1 MKRIK
6 IISCIVTAAMVLGL
20 AAGCSKAKK
29 VTTDSVEKACEA
41 LDYEELDI
49 DDFQNGDLEASDIDD
64 GFYVVIDADDIEDM
78 EEENESVVS
87 STGLDDVLESDDIE
101 SAAIFMK
108 GNGIEDFA
116 DDVDGL
122 TDIEGVADCE
132 FDLLIGIQA
141 TLTDDDKV
149 DDIMDYV
156 EDMLDEYDLDVDDL
170 SGKEYYRSK
179 TEGYLQFNLALE
191 DLGAIALDNDDFTD
205 LMEQTGSEDD
215 IEDLLEEITGNVCVS
230 YQINGNQL
238 IIVIG
243 FSINSKPESL
253 SDMCGKIGLSDPSK
267 LKTNEVFAESVI
279 ESVVDNAMKYV
290 SYASSASYD
299 F

>member
-1 MKRIK
+1 MKRTK
-6 IISCIVTAAMVLGL
+6 FISCLVVSAMVLGL

-41 LDYEELDI
+41 LDYEEYDI
-49 DDFQNGDLEASDIDD
+49 DDFKDGELEPSDIDD
-64 GFYVVIDADDIEDM
+64 GVYFVFDADDIEDM

-87 STGLDDVLESDDIE
+87 SLGLDDVLESDDIE

-122 TDIEGVADCE
+122 TDIEGVEDCE
-132 FDLLIGIQA
+132 FDLVIGLQA
-141 TLTDDDKV
+141 TLTDDDMV

-156 EDMLDEYDLDVDDL
+156 EDMLDDYDLDVDDL

-179 TEGYLQFNLALE
+179 TEGYLQFNIDLE
-191 DLGAIALDNDDFTD
+191 DFAKIALDNDDFTD

-215 IEDLLEEITGNVCVS
+215 IEDLLESITGNVCVS
-230 YQINGNQL
+230 YQISGNNL
-238 IIVIG
+238 IIVVG

-253 SDMCGKIGLSDPSK
+253 SDMCGKTGLSDPSK
-267 LKTNEVFAESVI
+267 LKTNEVFAESII
-279 ESVVDNAMKYV
+279 ESLVDNAMKYV

>member
-1 MKRIK
+1 MKRTK
-6 IISCIVTAAMVLGL
+6 IISCLVVSAMVLGL

-41 LDYEELDI
+41 LDYEEYDI
-49 DDFQNGDLEASDIDD
+49 DDFKDGELEPSDIDD
-64 GFYVVIDADDIEDM
+64 GVYFVFDADDIEDM

-87 STGLDDVLESDDIE
+87 SLGLDDVLESDDIE

-122 TDIEGVADCE
+122 TDIEGVEDCE
-132 FDLLIGIQA
+132 FDLVIGLQA
-141 TLTDDDKV
+141 TLTDDDMV

-156 EDMLDEYDLDVDDL
+156 EDMLDDYDLDVDDL

-179 TEGYLQFNLALE
+179 TEGYLQFNIDLE
-191 DLGAIALDNDDFTD
+191 DFAKIALDNDDFTD

-215 IEDLLEEITGNVCVS
+215 IEDLLESITGNVCVS
-230 YQINGNQL
+230 YQISGNNL
-238 IIVIG
+238 IIVVG

-253 SDMCGKIGLSDPSK
+253 SDMCGKTGLSDPSK
-267 LKTNEVFAESVI
+267 LKTNEVFAESII
-279 ESVVDNAMKYV
+279 ESLVDNAMKYV

>member
-1 MKRIK
+1 MKRTK
-6 IISCIVTAAMVLGL
+6 IISCLVVSAMVLGL

-41 LDYEELDI
+41 LDYEEYDI
-49 DDFQNGDLEASDIDD
+49 DDFKDGELEPSDIDD
-64 GFYVVIDADDIEDM
+64 GVYFVFDADDIEDM

-87 STGLDDVLESDDIE
+87 SLGLDDVLESDDIE

-122 TDIEGVADCE
+122 TDIEGVEDCE
-132 FDLLIGIQA
+132 FDLVIGLQA
-141 TLTDDDKV
+141 TLTDDDMV

-156 EDMLDEYDLDVDDL
+156 EDMLDDYDLDVDDL

-179 TEGYLQFNLALE
+179 TEGYLQFNIDLE
-191 DLGAIALDNDDFTD
+191 DFAKIALDNDDFTD

-215 IEDLLEEITGNVCVS
+215 IEDLLESITGNVCVS
-230 YQINGNQL
+230 YQISGNNL
-238 IIVIG
+238 IIVVG

-253 SDMCGKIGLSDPSK
+253 NDMCGKIGLSDPSK
-267 LKTNEVFAESVI
+267 LKTNEVFAESII
-279 ESVVDNAMKYV
+279 ESLVDNAMKYV

>member
-1 MKRIK
+1 MKRTK
-6 IISCIVTAAMVLGL
+6 IISCLVVSAMVLGL

-41 LDYEELDI
+41 LDYEEYDI
-49 DDFQNGDLEASDIDD
+49 DDFKDGELEPSDIDD
-64 GFYVVIDADDIEDM
+64 GVYFVFDADDIEDM
-78 EEENESVVS
+78 EEENESAVS
-87 STGLDDVLESDDIE
+87 SLGLDDVLESDDIE

-122 TDIEGVADCE
+122 TDIEGVEDCE
-132 FDLLIGIQA
+132 FDLVIGLQA
-141 TLTDDDKV
+141 TLTDDDMV

-156 EDMLDEYDLDVDDL
+156 EDMLDDYDLDVDDL

-179 TEGYLQFNLALE
+179 TEGYLQFNIDLE
-191 DLGAIALDNDDFTD
+191 DFAKIALDNDDFTD

-215 IEDLLEEITGNVCVS
+215 IEDLLESITGNVCVS
-230 YQINGNQL
+230 YQISGNNL
-238 IIVIG
+238 IIVVG

-253 SDMCGKIGLSDPSK
+253 SDMCGKTGLSDPSK
-267 LKTNEVFAESVI
+267 LKTNEVFAESII
-279 ESVVDNAMKYV
+279 ESLVDNAMKYV

>member
-1 MKRIK
+1 MKRTK
-6 IISCIVTAAMVLGL
+6 IIACLTVTAMVLGL

-41 LDYEELDI
+41 LDYEEYDI
-49 DDFQNGDLEASDIDD
+49 DDFKDGELEPSDIDD
-64 GFYVVIDADDIEDM
+64 GIYFVFDADDIEDM
-78 EEENESVVS
+78 EEENESAVS
-87 STGLDDVLESDDIE
+87 SLGLDDVLESDDIE

-122 TDIEGVADCE
+122 TDIEGVEDCE
-132 FDLLIGIQA
+132 FDLVIGLQA

-179 TEGYLQFNLALE
+179 TEGYLQFNIDLE
-191 DLGAIALDNDDFTD
+191 DFAKIALDNDDFTD

-215 IEDLLEEITGNVCVS
+215 IEDLLESITGNVCVS
-230 YQINGNQL
+230 YQISGNNL
-238 IIVIG
+238 IIVVG

-253 SDMCGKIGLSDPSK
+253 SDMCGKTGLSDPSK
-267 LKTNEVFAESVI
+267 LKTNEVFAESII
-279 ESVVDNAMKYV
+279 ESLVDNAMKYV

>member
-1 MKRIK
+1 MKRTK
-6 IISCIVTAAMVLGL
+6 IISCLVVSAMVLGL

-41 LDYEELDI
+41 LDYEEYDI
-49 DDFQNGDLEASDIDD
+49 DDFKDGELEPSDIDD
-64 GFYVVIDADDIEDM
+64 GVYFVFDADDIEDM

-87 STGLDDVLESDDIE
+87 SLGLDDVLESDDIE

-122 TDIEGVADCE
+122 TDIEGVEDCE
-132 FDLLIGIQA
+132 FDLVIGLQA

-179 TEGYLQFNLALE
+179 TEGYLQFNIDLE
-191 DLGAIALDNDDFTD
+191 DFAKIALDNDDFTD

-215 IEDLLEEITGNVCVS
+215 IEDLLESITGNVCVS
-230 YQINGNQL
+230 YQISGNNL
-238 IIVIG
+238 IIVVG

-253 SDMCGKIGLSDPSK
+253 SDMCGKTGISDPSK
-267 LKTNEVFAESVI
+267 LKTNEVFAESII
-279 ESVVDNAMKYV
+279 ESLVDNAMKYV